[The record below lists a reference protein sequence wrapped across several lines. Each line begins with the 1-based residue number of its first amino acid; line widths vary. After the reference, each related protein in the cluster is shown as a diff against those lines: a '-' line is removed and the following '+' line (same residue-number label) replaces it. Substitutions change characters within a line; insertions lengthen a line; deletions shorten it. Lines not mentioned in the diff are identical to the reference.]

1 MYSLSS
7 TQGMSQSS
15 GRVDWVD
22 YAKGFCI
29 IFVVMMHSTLGVEG
43 HAVDSGIAAP
53 GTTGWMNYLVTF
65 ARPFR
70 MPDFFMISGLFL
82 GLVIGRPWLRY
93 IDRKVIHFIYFY
105 LLWLVIQF
113 GLRSSIQ
120 ISKGAGFD
128 DIIGSFFFAFVE
140 PYNTLWF
147 IYLLPI
153 FFVLTRLLRP
163 VHWVLVLIAASVLE
177 TLPIFTGSTVVD
189 EFAARYVFFF
199 AGFALAKPIFNLAAW
214 ARVNPKPA
222 LSYLGIW
229 FIVNAVCT
237 FTPVPDAIS
246 AALAPYGYVGLQNIS
261 YLPLVSLLLG
271 AAGAVAVVCLCAVL
285 SRFKLAGFLRYL
297 GANSIVVYL
306 AFFLPMIATR
316 MVLLKYAPALDLG
329 TISLLVTIAGVIGPV
344 GLYEFT
350 RITGWG
356 TFLFKRPG
364 WAWIDRTGQNP
375 SGKAALNPAE

>member
-1 MYSLSS
+1 MVSLSS

-93 IDRKVIHFIYFY
+93 IDRKVVHFVYFY

-128 DIIGSFFFAFVE
+128 EIIGGFFLAFVE

-153 FFVLTRLLRP
+153 FFVLTRLLKL

-177 TLPIFTGSTVVD
+177 ALPILTGSTVVD

-199 AGFALAKPIFNLAAW
+199 AGFALAKPIFDLAAW
-214 ARVNPKPA
+214 ARDNPKPA

-237 FTPVPDAIS
+237 FTPVPDVFS
-246 AALAPYGYVGLQNIS
+246 TALAPYGYVDLHNVS
-261 YLPLVSLLLG
+261 YLPLVSLFLG

-316 MVLLKYAPALDLG
+316 MVLLKFAPALDLG

-344 GLYEFT
+344 VLYELT